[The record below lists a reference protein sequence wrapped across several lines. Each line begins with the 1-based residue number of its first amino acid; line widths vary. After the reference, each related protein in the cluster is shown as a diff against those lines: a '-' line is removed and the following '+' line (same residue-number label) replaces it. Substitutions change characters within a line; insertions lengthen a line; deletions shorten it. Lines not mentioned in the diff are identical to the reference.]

1 MRYDRILVLAM
12 SVVFIIFSLIIRF
25 IINGVIRKSSKRS
38 EENKKKEIR
47 KGNIISIF
55 LFFIALYWALVFIFY
70 NKLF

>member
-1 MRYDRILVLAM
+1 MRYDRILFLAM
-12 SVVFIIFSLIIRF
+12 SIFFILFALIILF
-25 IINGVIRKSSKRS
+25 VIKGVIRNSSKRS

-55 LFFIALYWALVFIFY
+55 LFFIALYWALLFIFY

>member
-1 MRYDRILVLAM
+1 MRYDRILVLMM
-12 SVVFIIFSLIIRF
+12 SIFFIVFALIIKF
-25 IINGVIRKSSKRS
+25 LINGVIRRSVKRS

-55 LFFIALYWALVFIFY
+55 LLFIALYWALLFIFY